1 MRIGISIGDTNGI
14 GPEVVVKAF
23 ERGQMSDSIVPI
35 VYAEMPLLRRFIE
48 RKNPAFPLRE
58 IEQMADAQSGYLN
71 VVTCWP
77 KPIAYEP
84 GRPTKASGAAAAVSL
99 KRSVNDL
106 RDGHIDALV
115 TAPIN
120 KANMPKDHFPYP
132 GHTEMLTDR
141 LGADQSLML
150 LVNDGLRVGLV
161 SNHLPISEVAAA
173 VTKKT
178 ILEKLA
184 IMHKSLQRDFG
195 CPSPRIAVFGLNP
208 HAGDN
213 GLLGREEKAIIIP
226 ALEEARRSGMDAEG
240 PYPADGFFGMGA
252 QKRFDAILAMYHDQG
267 LVPFKA
273 LSFGKGVNFTAGL
286 PAVRSSPDHGTAYD
300 IAGQGRADPS
310 SFVQAIEV
318 AMTAVK
324 RRSETPE

>member
-23 ERGQMSDSIVPI
+23 ESGQVRGSVVPI
-35 VYAEMPLLRRFIE
+35 VFAEVPLLE
-48 RKNPAFPLRE
+48 RLITSKSPAFPLLE
-58 IEQMADAQSGYLN
+58 IDQSADAQAGYLN

-77 KPIAYEP
+77 KPIDYEP

-99 KRSVNDL
+99 NRSVSDL
-106 RDGHIDALV
+106 RVGRIDALI

-120 KANMPKDHFPYP
+120 KANMPKHLFPYP

-161 SNHLPISEVAAA
+161 SNHLPISDVAAA
-173 VTKKT
+173 VTKKA

-184 IMHKSLQRDFG
+184 IMHESLQRDFG

-213 GLLGREEKAIIIP
+213 GLLGQEEKTTIIP
-226 ALEEARRSGMDAEG
+226 ALEEARRNGINAEG
-240 PYPADGFFGMGA
+240 PYPADGFFGTGA
-252 QKRFDAILAMYHDQG
+252 QERFDGILAMYHDQG

-286 PAVRSSPDHGTAYD
+286 PAVRSSPDHGTAFD
-300 IAGQGRADPS
+300 IAGQGIADSS
-310 SFVQAIEV
+310 SFLQAIEV